1 MTEESDTGS
10 LSTPKNIPLPDAVNR
25 RIAGLLRRHLIRQL
39 ARAARGFGL
48 PVWIVGGAVR
58 DLWLKR
64 PVLDVD
70 VAVAGDAKVLALEL
84 ERRGVG
90 RLVALSEGRFRVFRL
105 AGLGTELDLAEL
117 ERGSIEGDLGRR
129 DFTANAVALTL
140 PGGRP
145 VDPFGG
151 LRDLGKRRLRAVA
164 EKNFEDDPLRALRAA
179 RFLATHGLVPD
190 HALAGIC
197 RRAAPGLTAV
207 APERIRAELAKLL
220 EAPRAAPALA
230 WAAAAGVLSPA
241 LGLDAPGPQHWR
253 VEALDAPALRRL
265 VPEGRRRARL
275 ALFAAA
281 LGLSAAEA
289 GRWLNARR
297 WGREEAGAVASLLE
311 LAQSAGAARTQDA
324 EWRWVRQAGPRAPEA
339 LALVSAALDPK
350 VRRRAGRLRR
360 RLAAARRGPRVRGRD
375 VLDWLDLKPGPDVGK
390 LLAELEIAG
399 LSGRVRTRDQARKW
413 LVAEGPAIIR
423 SS

>member
-1 MTEESDTGS
+1 MKK
-10 LSTPKNIPLPDAVNR
+10 L
-25 RIAGLLRRHLIRQL
+25 
-39 ARAARGFGL
+39 F
-48 PVWIVGGAVR
+48 
-58 DLWLKR
+58 
-64 PVLDVD
+64 
-70 VAVAGDAKVLALEL
+70 
-84 ERRGVG
+84 
-90 RLVALSEGRFRVFRL
+90 
-105 AGLGTELDLAEL
+105 
-117 ERGSIEGDLGRR
+117 
-129 DFTANAVALTL
+129 LTL
-140 PGGRP
+140 LP
-145 VDPFGG
+145 
-151 LRDLGKRRLRAVA
+151 LAVSGFA
-164 EKNFEDDPLRALRAA
+164 QEYKVEP
-179 RFLATHGLVPD
+179 
-190 HALAGIC
+190 ISS
-197 RRAAPGLTAV
+197 AAPGLTAV